1 MRIKSRYF
9 RLFSVA
15 ICARYSAGDRSV
27 ICLKERLNERI
38 VPKPTSSEISAIFLS
53 VSLSSAHASLIR
65 RLFDILVEVL
75 T

>member
-15 ICARYSAGDRSV
+15 ICARYSAGQIRYLLKGTVERAYCSEADLLGDFGDFF
-27 ICLKERLNERI
+27 ICFPEQRARLI
-38 VPKPTSSEISAIFLS
+38 DSQIIY
-53 VSLSSAHASLIR
+53 
-65 RLFDILVEVL
+65 ILVEVL